1 MCTPPRFT
9 RLDDTSSVSSLF
21 FFVTTFC
28 EHISKTS
35 RRGLTK
41 PRGFPAMAAALVP
54 IVALAMNASLSSDSR
69 EQKTSPPRDACFVR
83 PDELETWNNNNNN
96 DDDDDD
102 DDKSR
107 FVVGALE
114 NVSVAVK
121 DNIDVAGF
129 KTGCGNPQFLRDFSP
144 RVKRKSAPLI
154 ERLIDDAGGTLVGK
168 THMDELAWSLQGENH
183 HYGTPKNGRAPDRIP
198 GGSSSGSAS
207 AVSQGLAELAV
218 GTDTAGSVRV
228 PASFCGICSI
238 RLTHDFDERMCR
250 EGIVPLAKSFDV
262 PGFFGKNVDILLR
275 ATRAVFANDE
285 GDDDDDVEEEEN
297 SNSKI
302 DDDDDDDVTFVKLED
317 AFALATEEARTA
329 IESFLQKNDIEYENI
344 TLGNENILE
353 WWDDFRIQQTDD
365 VWKAHGEWIRK
376 RHPFFGPGVNE
387 RFYGAE
393 MVSKD
398 TENVA
403 RARDSNKK
411 RAEIILNEVFRT
423 NTSDA
428 HHRTGKIICV
438 VPAAA
443 CAPPLLNEDA
453 SIVNDLRVKTL
464 SLSCIS
470 GLTGLPQVVVPC
482 VSNKNDLPIGV
493 GFIGWERNCDVAL
506 LETLVEK
513 LNIDSVV

>member
-1 MCTPPRFT
+1 M
-9 RLDDTSSVSSLF
+9 
-21 FFVTTFC
+21 
-28 EHISKTS
+28 S

-41 PRGFPAMAAALVP
+41 PRGFPAMTAALVP
-54 IVALAMNASLSSDSR
+54 IVAFAMNASSSSDSR
-69 EQKTSPPRDACFVR
+69 EQKTSSPRDSPFVR
-83 PDELETWNNNNNN
+83 PDELETWKKKKKNNNN
-96 DDDDDD
+96 DTSTSSSSSSSSSSS
-102 DDKSR
+102 KR
-107 FVVGALE
+107 RTLE

-262 PGFFGKNVDILLR
+262 PGFFGKNVDILLK
-275 ATRAVFANDE
+275 ATRAVFANDD
-285 GDDDDDVEEEEN
+285 GDDDVEEKEEN
-297 SNSKI
+297 SNSSNSKI
-302 DDDDDDDVTFVKLED
+302 DDDDDVTFVKLED

-403 RARDSNKK
+403 RARDSNQK

-423 NTSDA
+423 NTSDS

-482 VSNKNDLPIGV
+482 VSNKNELPIGV
-493 GFIGWERNCDVAL
+493 GFIGWERKCDVAL

-513 LNIDSVV
+513 LNIDSSVV